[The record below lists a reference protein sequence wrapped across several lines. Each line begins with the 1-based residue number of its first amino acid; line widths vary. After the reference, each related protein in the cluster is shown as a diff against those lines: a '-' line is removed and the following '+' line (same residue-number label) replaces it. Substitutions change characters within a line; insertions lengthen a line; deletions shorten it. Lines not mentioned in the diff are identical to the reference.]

1 MKHKS
6 VIRCIK
12 GKHNENV
19 DSSGNVDH
27 DSGQANV
34 HGM

>member
-1 MKHKS
+1 M
-6 VIRCIK
+6 VYK
-12 GKHNENV
+12 GKYNV
-19 DSSGNVDH
+19 NANNSNNVDH